1 MGNAADFGDLIAKT
15 FYLSGASSKTRG
27 VWGGGYVSPSNAN
40 TNVIQF
46 VTIASAGDASDFGDL
61 TTARRLTASCSDVHG
76 GLGD

>member
-1 MGNAADFGDLIAKT
+1 MGWGIC
-15 FYLSGASSKTRG
+15 LS
-27 VWGGGYVSPSNAN
+27 SNAN